1 MLGCIRASIILAR
14 QIDTAEVLI
23 GTKRNIRNVSA
34 RVRPREVERIR
45 AAVEHPHQPG
55 EIPSDERLHRVMSAM
70 KAGSRSFDLAMAEAE
85 AKTVAEDG
93 RGVPV
98 RVLRRDID
106 EVFERARVV
115 RNTVEPDP
123 DMPSIE
129 EVRALLDEPLEGE
142 AEQQPTAQE

>member
-1 MLGCIRASIILAR
+1 MYPENIEHLYDLVGVGETVTIINEPYLAGWR
-14 QIDTAEVLI
+14 HGELYFE
-23 GTKRNIRNVSA
+23 SH
-34 RVRPREVERIR
+34 RPLEDDPV
-45 AAVEHPHQPG
+45 
-55 EIPSDERLHRVMSAM
+55 PSDERLHRVMSAV
-70 KAGSRSFDLAMAEAE
+70 KAGSRPFDIDTAEAE

-142 AEQQPTAQE
+142 SGQPPTAQE